1 VIQSL
6 REIQIDGLPLF
17 RRGKVRDTFDLG
29 DSLLMVASDRL
40 SAFDVVLPTPI
51 PLKGAVLTQLSRFWF
66 DRTRSLVPNHLIT
79 ADIAEFPADLRP
91 FHDLL
96 AGRAMIVKK
105 AERIDVECVMRGY
118 LAGSGWVEYQRS
130 GMVCGVPLPAG
141 LVEAARL
148 PEPIFTPALKND
160 AGHDQNVSMQ
170 VIEDQIG
177 VELAHEL
184 EVASRRM
191 YTAAAGVALR
201 RGIILAD
208 TKFEFGFVDGELTLI
223 DEVLTPDS
231 SRFWD
236 TRTYS
241 PGKAQPSFDK
251 QFVRDWLT
259 HIGWTKEPPAPDLPA
274 DVVAGT
280 ARRYH
285 EAFKRLTGAPL
296 RINSAVAAG
305 GRR

>member
-17 RRGKVRDTFDLG
+17 RRGKVRDTYDLG

-51 PLKGAVLTQLSRFWF
+51 PLKGAVLTQLSRYWF
-66 DRTRSLVPNHLIT
+66 VRTRSLAPNHLIT
-79 ADIAEFPADLRP
+79 ADIEDFPADLRR
-91 FHDLL
+91 FDDRL

-118 LAGSGWVEYQRS
+118 LAGSGWAEYQRS
-130 GMVCGVPLPAG
+130 GTVCGVMLPGG
-141 LVEAARL
+141 LIEASWL

-160 AGHDQNVSMQ
+160 AGHDENVSMQ
-170 VIEDQIG
+170 VIEDRLG
-177 VELAHEL
+177 VELAQTL
-184 EVASRRM
+184 EATSRRL
-191 YTAAAGVALR
+191 YVAAAGVALR

-241 PGKAQPSFDK
+241 PGTAQPSFDK
-251 QFVRDWLT
+251 QFVRDWLVQ
-259 HIGWTKEPPAPDLPA
+259 IGWNKEPPGPELPPE
-274 DVVAGT
+274 VVAGT

-285 EAFKRLTGAPL
+285 EAYKRLTGAPL
-296 RINSAVAAG
+296 SVRGSERAG